1 MKIVIIILIYLV
13 GYALSYYMMERK
25 ILKEYNYTRGDL
37 KFNLVVSL
45 LSWAGVI
52 VMLLERLL
60 DMAIEDDK
68 IIKKK
73 K

>member
-52 VMLLERLL
+52 VMLLERL

-68 IIKKK
+68 IIKEKK
-73 K
+73 

>member
-37 KFNLVVSL
+37 KLNLMFSL
-45 LSWAGVI
+45 LSWASVI
-52 VMLLERLL
+52 AVVIKTFL
-60 DMAIEDDK
+60 DMVIEDDK

>member
-52 VMLLERLL
+52 VMLLERL